1 MFQPQNSDDET
12 ILADE
17 AFHVW
22 DPEWSHPSF
31 IKIPTDIS
39 SQAITTVS
47 INRDY
52 DRITP
57 ITSDATPLS
66 YNSKFTDR
74 AGNNSLSSTFNKQE
88 SLNGTR
94 NLKQQD
100 TQTPSN
106 FVKEERIETMP
117 TTTTQ
122 QNISPF

>member
-31 IKIPTDIS
+31 IKTPTDIS

-66 YNSKFTDR
+66 YNSKFTEITSQIITIIFSE
-74 AGNNSLSSTFNKQE
+74 NP
-88 SLNGTR
+88 
-94 NLKQQD
+94 KQQNP
-100 TQTPSN
+100 QY
-106 FVKEERIETMP
+106 E
-117 TTTTQ
+117 
-122 QNISPF
+122 